1 MVVGTPA
8 RRSRIRQVL
17 RGLSIR
23 RKIVLVTLLVSL
35 TALLLASGVVVG
47 GGWLISRETLVRD
60 LSAQAE
66 VLSDNCGA
74 ALTFDDRKDAER
86 LLSAFHAMPHV
97 KVAGIYRQ
105 DGSLLAAYRQNPQVE
120 IPLPPPIRQGHR
132 YLPTRLEVARPA
144 VLDGQVVGTVFL
156 RADLTPV
163 YSFLRILL
171 LTLGAAF
178 VLAIAATSLLASW
191 LQRYVSSP
199 VIRLAEVARRISSEK
214 DFSIRAS
221 HDTDDEIGVLT
232 DAFNQTL
239 EAVNQSHRAL
249 VASENNYRAIF
260 NGVSDA
266 IFIHDASSGEIVD
279 VNEAMAVMFGYTREE
294 ALGLTVGQLSSGE
307 SPYTQNRAL
316 DHLHGTAHGGTPVF
330 EWRSRR
336 KSGELFWSEVALRRV
351 ELGERSRIIAVVRD
365 IDERKQMEKQLQ
377 QAQKMEAIGT
387 LAGGIAHDFNN
398 LLQAMLGN
406 TELALTSGPM
416 SDEAVQCLENIDKAG
431 QRASD
436 LVRQILSLSRQ
447 SDAEMKSLQPGSI
460 LKEALR
466 LLRSSIPKSITFKE
480 AIASKSAVRADPTQ
494 LHQIVMNLCT
504 NAYHAMQMGGGVL
517 SIALDDVELD
527 DSAELVQAIGGLSRG
542 HYVRLTVADTGH
554 GMSPEVQKRIFD
566 PYFTTKDK
574 TKGTGLGLAVV
585 AGIVKKMKGTITVSS
600 QPGAGSV
607 FTVYLPVE
615 TLEARETPVLTSSL
629 SGGNER
635 VLVVDD
641 EPSVATLCG
650 TILER
655 LGYTARVVT
664 DPLIA
669 LEIFRSGA
677 GNFDILV
684 TDMSMPGRSG
694 IELAREIKAI
704 RPELPVV
711 LTSGFSEE
719 LISDEPQTPFIDAM
733 VRKPYSQADLA
744 AAIRTLL
751 DATQTSVTPAR
762 GMR

>member
-1 MVVGTPA
+1 MVAELPA
-8 RRSRIRQVL
+8 PRSRLRQVF

-47 GGWLISRETLVRD
+47 GGWLSSREALVRD

-74 ALTFDDRKDAER
+74 AIAFDDRKDAER
-86 LLSAFHAMPHV
+86 LLSAFHAMPQV
-97 KVAGIYRQ
+97 KLAGIYRQ
-105 DGSLLAAYRQNPQVE
+105 DGSLLSAYRQNPQVE

-132 YLPTRLEVARPA
+132 YLPTGLEVARPV
-144 VLDGQVVGTVFL
+144 VLDAQVVGTVFL

-178 VLAIAATSLLASW
+178 ALAIAVTLLLASW

-214 DFSIRAS
+214 DFSIRAN
-221 HDTDDEIGVLT
+221 HDSDDEIGVLT

-239 EAVNQSHRAL
+239 EAVNHSHRAL
-249 VASENNYRAIF
+249 LASENNYRAIF

-266 IFIHDASSGEIVD
+266 IFIHDAATSEIVD
-279 VNEAMAVMFGYTREE
+279 VNEVMAAMFGYTRQE

-307 SPYTQNRAL
+307 SPFTQNKAL
-316 DHLHGTAHGGTPVF
+316 LHLQAASSGATPVF

-336 KSGELFWSEVALRRV
+336 KDGALFWSEVALRRV
-351 ELGERSRIIAVVRD
+351 DIGDRPRIIAVVRD

-406 TELALTSGPM
+406 TELALTAGPM
-416 SDEAVQCLENIDKAG
+416 TDEAVQCLENISKAG
-431 QRASD
+431 QRATD

-447 SDAEMKSLQPGSI
+447 SDAETKNLQPATI

-466 LLRSSIPKSITFKE
+466 LLRSSIPKTITFKE
-480 AIASKSAVRADPTQ
+480 VISSRGSVRADPTQ

-504 NAYHAMQMGGGVL
+504 NAYHAMQVDGGVL
-517 SIALDDVELD
+517 GISLDDIELD
-527 DSAELVQAIGGLSRG
+527 ESAELVQAVDGLPRG
-542 HYVRLTVADTGH
+542 TYVRLTVADTGH
-554 GMSPEVQKRIFD
+554 GMTPEVQKRIFD

-585 AGIVKKMKGTITVSS
+585 AGIVKKMKGKITVSS
-600 QPGAGSV
+600 QQGAGSV

-615 TLEARETPVLTSSL
+615 DTEARETPVLPSPL
-629 SGGNER
+629 SGGSER

-677 GNFDILV
+677 GTFDIVV

-694 IELAREIKAI
+694 IQLAREIKAI
-704 RPELPVV
+704 RPELPVI

-719 LISDEPQTPFIDAM
+719 LIADEPPTPFIDAM
-733 VRKPYSQADLA
+733 VRKPYTQADLA

-751 DATQTSVTPAR
+751 DATQTASMAVR
-762 GMR
+762 HIR